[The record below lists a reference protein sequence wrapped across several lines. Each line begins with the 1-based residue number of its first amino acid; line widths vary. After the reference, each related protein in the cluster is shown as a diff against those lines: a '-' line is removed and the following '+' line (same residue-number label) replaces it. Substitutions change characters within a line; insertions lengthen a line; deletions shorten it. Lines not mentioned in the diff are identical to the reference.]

1 MNSTYTSMDL
11 AMEIDGIESVYQT
24 AAIFD
29 HYEVFVASD
38 QGAANDDP
46 YEDYDNLYLVPN

>member
-1 MNSTYTSMDL
+1 MNNPYTSMDL
-11 AMEIDGIESVYQT
+11 AMEIDGIESVYQP

-38 QGAANDDP
+38 HSAANDDP